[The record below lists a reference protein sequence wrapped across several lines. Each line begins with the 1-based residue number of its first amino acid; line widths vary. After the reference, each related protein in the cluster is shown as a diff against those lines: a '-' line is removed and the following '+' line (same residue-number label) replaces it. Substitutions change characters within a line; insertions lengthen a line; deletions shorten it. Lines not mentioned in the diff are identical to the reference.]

1 MLAPLMLRGVDFK
14 SGLVQGPLAG
24 YSCAPFRRLIWQ
36 HSQPAFCYTEMLPAK
51 QICIEHGAFNRHTW
65 RHPDEVKLCY
75 QLSGCDPKALAEATA
90 IVVGMGADCIDLNV
104 GCPKPKIR
112 KKRHGSALLAYPEL
126 LYECLSAMRS
136 ATQLPLLAKIR
147 IDGGSNERHNLLV
160 AQAVMSAG
168 VDALVIHARN
178 WREDYSVPCSWDQ
191 IALFKASCRGIP
203 LILNGDIS
211 GPHSLHALLQKTGCA
226 HAMVARGS
234 MGRPDWIHYLSGSL
248 EGELGALGLEQSVLW
263 LKQHL
268 EDLSQLESCETTRL
282 QARSIV
288 SYYAKHLSAES
299 AHHLVQIVRGSSDF
313 KSLIL
318 KFNKILQNIE

>member
-1 MLAPLMLRGVDFK
+1 MLAPLILRGVNFK
-14 SGLVQGPLAG
+14 SGIVQGPLAG
-24 YSCAPFRRLIWQ
+24 YSCAPFRRLVWQ

-51 QICIEHGAFNRHTW
+51 QVCIEHGAFNRYTS

-90 IVVGMGADCIDLNV
+90 IVEAMGADCVDLNV

-112 KKRHGSALLAYPEL
+112 KKRHGSALLAYPDL

-136 ATQLPLLAKIR
+136 ATKLPLLAKIR

-160 AQAVMSAG
+160 AQAVMAAG
-168 VDALVIHARN
+168 VDALVIHGRH

-191 IALFKASCRGIP
+191 MALFKERCKGIS

-211 GPHSLHALLQKTGCA
+211 GPKSLHALLHKTGCA

-234 MGRPDWIHYLSGSL
+234 MGRPDWIQCLSGPFEGDLGGLSL
-248 EGELGALGLEQSVLW
+248 KQSVQW

-268 EDLSQLESCETTRL
+268 EDLAQLEPCETVRL

-288 SYYAKHLSAES
+288 PYYAKQLSTES
-299 AHHLVQIVRGSSDF
+299 AHHLMQIVRGSSDF
-313 KSLIL
+313 ENLIL
-318 KFNKILQNIE
+318 RLNKVLQNIA